1 MKIEM
6 KKVLVIAPHPDDE
19 TLGVGGTIKKL
30 TSKGVKVSILVV
42 AGHTPPNYSE
52 KSYQRTISEALKV
65 FKILGV
71 NEYKFLNYP
80 ATMLNDIP
88 TSKLN
93 ESIYKFLLKINPD
106 TVFIPFSDRHIDHRI
121 IFDSCVVAC
130 RPIGKKFPKNIFIYE
145 TLSETHWNV
154 PGVEPIF
161 APNFFVDVDKYFDSK
176 IKALKIYKSQINKNT
191 LSRSIKAARSLAEFR
206 GSQNGLKLA
215 EAFQVLRVIN

>member
-1 MKIEM
+1 M
-6 KKVLVIAPHPDDE
+6 
-19 TLGVGGTIKKL
+19 
-30 TSKGVKVSILVV
+30 
-42 AGHTPPNYSE
+42 
-52 KSYQRTISEALKV
+52 
-65 FKILGV
+65 
-71 NEYKFLNYP
+71 
-80 ATMLNDIP
+80 
-88 TSKLN
+88 
-93 ESIYKFLLKINPD
+93 
-106 TVFIPFSDRHIDHRI
+106 
-121 IFDSCVVAC
+121 AC

-191 LSRSIKAARSLAEFR
+191 FSRSIKAARSLAEFR